1 MDEDENSQGPPARE
15 PRSRADAGTRREF
28 LIAGAAIASG
38 GAAGAVAA
46 ADVPKGHSAKDASN
60 PGPDNAGLSALSPNS
75 FNPPKTDHGDVPSF
89 WASFAT
95 AHRRI
100 QPGGWTRQVNVR
112 DFPMSKEIAGVN
124 MRLTA
129 GGVRELHWHVASEW
143 ALMLAGKARLTAI
156 DAEGRGYVSEVA
168 EGDLWFFPGGI
179 PHSIQGLGPDGC
191 EFLLVFDDGDFSE
204 FNTTLLS
211 DWTAHVPKEVLAKNW
226 GVAESALA
234 GMPKEELYIFQ
245 AEEPGPLAAAKA
257 AAAGARGPSPL
268 AFDFRLSTMPP
279 TKATAGGEVRIID
292 TTNFPVSTSMAA
304 AHVTVRPGG
313 LRELHWHPNADEWQ
327 YYVRGQGRMTLFL
340 NGGNA
345 RTMDFRAGDVGY
357 APKSMGHYVENS
369 GDTDL
374 VFIETFRADRFQ
386 DLTLSDWV
394 THTPPDLIR
403 QHLGIARETLAKF
416 PADKPNVVPR

>member
-1 MDEDENSQGPPARE
+1 MSDEITPLGSKAGE
-15 PRSRADAGTRREF
+15 PGSRPDAGTRREF
-28 LIAGAAIASG
+28 LIAGAAMATVAAA
-38 GAAGAVAA
+38 GAAGA
-46 ADVPKGHSAKDASN
+46 ADEPKGHTARDASN
-60 PGPDNAGLSALSPNS
+60 PGPDNSGLTALSRHS
-75 FNPPKTDHGDVPSF
+75 FSPPRTDHGDVPSF

-143 ALMLAGKARLTAI
+143 ALMLSGTARLTAL
-156 DAEGRGYVSEVA
+156 DEEGRGYVNEVA
-168 EGDLWFFPGGI
+168 AGDLWYFPGGI

-204 FNTTLLS
+204 FNTTQLT
-211 DWTAHVPKEVLAKNW
+211 DWTSHTPKDVLAKNW
-226 GVAESALA
+226 GVPEAALA

-245 AEEPGPLAAAKA
+245 AEEPGPLAAARA
-257 AAAGARGPSPL
+257 AVAGSRGPSQV
-268 AFDFRLSTMPP
+268 AFDFKLSTMPP
-279 TKATAGGEVRIID
+279 TKATAGGEVRVID
-292 TTNFPVSTSMAA
+292 TENFPVADSVAA
-304 AHVTVRPGG
+304 ALVTVRPGG
-313 LRELHWHPNADEWQ
+313 MRELHWHPNSDEWQ
-327 YYVRGQGRMTLFL
+327 YYVRGQGRMTLFM

-357 APKSMGHYVENS
+357 APQSMGHYVENT

-374 VFIETFRADRFQ
+374 VFVETFKTDRYRE
-386 DLTLSDWV
+386 LTLSDWV
-394 THTPPDLIR
+394 THTPPELMLR
-403 QHLGIARETLAKF
+403 HLGISRETLAKI
-416 PADKPNVVPR
+416 PADKPDVVPR